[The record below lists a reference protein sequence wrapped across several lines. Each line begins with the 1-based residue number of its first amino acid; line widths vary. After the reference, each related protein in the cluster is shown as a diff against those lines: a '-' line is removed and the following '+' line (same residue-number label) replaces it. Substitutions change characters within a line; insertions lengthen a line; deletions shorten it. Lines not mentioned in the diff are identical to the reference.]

1 MQEIKQIV
9 EMFSLVD
16 FSTTATI
23 RESIEAHAEE
33 PVIIVVPIGG
43 DAGEFE

>member
-1 MQEIKQIV
+1 MSEQIIPAV
-9 EMFSLVD
+9 STPPVD

>member
-1 MQEIKQIV
+1 MSEQNQPAV
-9 EMFSLVD
+9 STPSVD
-16 FSTTATI
+16 FSTTAAI

-43 DAGEFE
+43 DVGEFE